1 MTHEIVNK
9 IIWHDLT
16 EDPNDLPK
24 DQEPTFILTARKE
37 DGFVPHFTYDR
48 DRGETA
54 VFYADDRMWSVY
66 ELYTQETIG
75 YTSYGQERLHP
86 WEMKNHYEQISEFEV
101 IAWAEMIA
109 PNYYIPKAYRKEESS
124 NE

>member
-1 MTHEIVNK
+1 MTHEVVNK

-24 DQEPTFILTARKE
+24 DQESTFILTARKTTS
-37 DGFVPHFTYDR
+37 FPNLRIIMSR
-48 DRGETA
+48 DERA

-66 ELYTQETIG
+66 NIYTQDTVG
-75 YTSYGQERLHP
+75 YTGYGQERLHP
-86 WEMKNHYEQISEFEV
+86 YEMENHYTYISEFEV
-101 IAWAEMIA
+101 IAWAEMSA
-109 PNYYIPKAYRKEESS
+109 PIYYIPKAYRKEESS